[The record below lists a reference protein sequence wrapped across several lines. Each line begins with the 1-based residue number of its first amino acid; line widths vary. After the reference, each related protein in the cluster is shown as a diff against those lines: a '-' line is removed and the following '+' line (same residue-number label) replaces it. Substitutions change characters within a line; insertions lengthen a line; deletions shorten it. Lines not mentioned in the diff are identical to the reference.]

1 MSVPV
6 KGFGCRPVVTSP
18 AAPRAGV
25 GKPPGKEPAGAGL
38 GVGVYGDLTVADGR
52 GRHRGPV

>member
-1 MSVPV
+1 V
-6 KGFGCRPVVTSP
+6 KGFGCRPVETER

-25 GKPPGKEPAGAGL
+25 RKPPGKEPAAAVL

-52 GRHRGPV
+52 GRPRRTV